1 MFRRVHVVVRGRVQ
15 GVYFR
20 ASTRDQARQLGLAG
34 WVRNCADG
42 SVELLAEGE
51 TAKLEQLIT
60 WCHSGPRGAAVSEVT
75 AEWQATVGEFVGFV
89 VKYGNS

>member
-1 MFRRVHVVVRGRVQ
+1 MLQRVHVIVRGRVQ

-42 SVELLAEGE
+42 SVELIAEGE
-51 TAKLEQLIT
+51 TTKLEQLVT
-60 WCHSGPRGAAVSEVT
+60 WCLSGPRGAAISEVSV
-75 AEWQATVGEFVGFV
+75 EWQETAGEFVGFV
-89 VKYGNS
+89 VKY